1 MTDGEG
7 AVSVTGIADFFVVS
21 ASFLASMAAQPVIG
35 TWNDKYDMKKVDAV
49 LFMIACAG
57 GFI

>member
-1 MTDGEG
+1 M
-7 AVSVTGIADFFVVS
+7 VS